1 MEPVTFNKTKESFML
16 ATIVYALNPNQAN
29 PVEGFTSFSP
39 TEEQALK
46 RKGQLIS
53 DIYGGAYKKWSGE
66 ARRHFIDRC
75 MDNGWEIQIKFCM
88 IG

>member
-1 MEPVTFNKTKESFML
+1 MLLDPVNKTKESFML
-16 ATIVYALNPNQAN
+16 ATVVYALNPKQAN

-46 RKGQLIS
+46 RKGQLVS
-53 DIYGGAYKKWSGE
+53 DIYSGAYKMWGE
-66 ARRHFIDRC
+66 DRRHFIDRC
-75 MDNGWEIQIKFCM
+75 MTNGWEIQIKFCM